1 MLKVIAIGVVG
12 ILVLLVAAEVAANI
26 AVGKVKKLYQ
36 K

>member
-1 MLKVIAIGVVG
+1 MLKVIIGVAC
-12 ILVLLVAAEVAANI
+12 ILVVLAAAEVAANI